1 MPPKDSLPRRLL
13 ALATDNWAARAY
25 WALLAAGVAVGLA
38 LPENLLGA
46 VPLLLTAPLSTL
58 AIAVPPVG
66 DTLAGVLAAVWLL
79 LSALVNAAVAGALA
93 HRMRAERHA

>member
-1 MPPKDSLPRRLL
+1 MPQKNSRPRRLL

-38 LPENLLGA
+38 LPENPFGA

-58 AIAVPPVG
+58 AIAMPPVG
-66 DTLAGVLAAVWLL
+66 DTLAAVLAAVWLL
-79 LSALVNAAVAGALA
+79 LSALGNAAVVGALA
-93 HRMRAERHA
+93 HRTRAARHA